1 VVKPLPATMALLAL
15 VPCLRADVFKVDL
28 ASQNPGE
35 TMTLPVAAG
44 SIVSIVISNRIP
56 GRHYDVTV
64 IKRVIPIEPLSFPKS
79 TERGVPEQACID
91 LIAATKDL
99 FQASDEKAASETAG
113 KIEKLL
119 PGLDPTKCPDVA
131 NAQKALAEM
140 NHAVSGQYLVGA
152 GEELEIT
159 VERKNAQ
166 GNILSWKVIQSAGD
180 RGKFF
185 TSYGFLFI
193 PTAEKEFFSKTTGT
207 ASDFVITRKA
217 DRKNF
222 DFAPSVL
229 FTWLSTADQA
239 SPRPLVRPTLGL
251 GFDLSTPV
259 VFAGVSLTYN
269 INLALVGGV
278 VMHQQRH
285 LSGEFNEGQT
295 IHENLSS
302 EKLTSTTYKPNWF
315 FGVAFRFDTAPFSG
329 KKTATP
335 LPADEKPTK
344 GSGDKPAGGAGE
356 VSANRM

>member
-1 VVKPLPATMALLAL
+1 MVKPLSAAMALLAL
-15 VPCLRADVFKVDL
+15 VPCLRADVFKIDL

-35 TMTLPVAAG
+35 TTTLPVAAG
-44 SIVSIVISNRIP
+44 SVVSIVIANRIP
-56 GRHYDVTV
+56 GRNYDITV
-64 IKRVIPIEPLSFPKS
+64 IKRVIPIEPLSFPK
-79 TERGVPEQACID
+79 TRERRDQACTD
-91 LIAATKDL
+91 LIAATEDL
-99 FQASDEKAASETAG
+99 LKASDEKAASDTAA
-113 KIEKLL
+113 KIQKLL
-119 PGLDPTKCPDVA
+119 PGMDPTTCPDVA

-140 NHAVSGQYLVGA
+140 NRAIPGNYLVGA
-152 GEELEIT
+152 GEDLEIT
-159 VERKNAQ
+159 VERKDAA
-166 GNILSWKVIQSAGD
+166 GKTLRWKVILSAGD

-193 PTAEKEFFSKTTGT
+193 PTVEKELFSKATST
-207 ASDFVITRKA
+207 AGDFVITRKA

-315 FGVAFRFDTAPFSG
+315 FGVAFRFDTVPFSG
-329 KKTATP
+329 KKAATP
-335 LPADEKPTK
+335 LPADQKTTG
-344 GSGDKPAGGAGE
+344 GSGDKPAGGAAE
-356 VSANRM
+356 ASANRM